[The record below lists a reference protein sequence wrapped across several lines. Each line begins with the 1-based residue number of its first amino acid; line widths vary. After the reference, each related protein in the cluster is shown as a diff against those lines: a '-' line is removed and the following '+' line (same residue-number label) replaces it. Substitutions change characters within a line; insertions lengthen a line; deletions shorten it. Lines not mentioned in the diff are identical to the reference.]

1 MSKISSR
8 QLAFIIAIIF
18 SVTKFYVL
26 PAHVSSFSR
35 EAGWSALFVNFVID
49 LALLLICLFVVKN
62 QPDCS
67 VYDTSVRLFGKA
79 FTKVIY
85 FIYAIYFLLKA
96 FIPILE
102 QKNTISLTFYES
114 QPTLLIFMPYFIV
127 GFYVILKG
135 VNAFARSVE
144 IISILWALGL
154 IITLSLA
161 IPAGEY
167 ASLLPLFQP
176 ANKILNGTFNSFLW
190 FGDPLIILFISE
202 FISDKKGLY
211 KKTLI
216 GYAVSVVATLLLVAV
231 FYSIFQGIAE
241 RQYYAPIK
249 MSKYSITLSNIG
261 RLDYFGSLMFSVVSV
276 YAMTLPMLIATILI
290 NKIFNFKNNFI
301 VPLLVTATELVL
313 VYIFQNEI
321 FSNIAF
327 FQRYIL
333 PFMLVACYGL
343 PLILF
348 VGVII
353 NKRKSIKL
361 QGAKNV

>member
-49 LALLLICLFVVKN
+49 LALLLLCLFVVKN
-62 QPDCS
+62 QPDRS

-144 IISILWALGL
+144 IISILWV
-154 IITLSLA
+154 
-161 IPAGEY
+161 
-167 ASLLPLFQP
+167 
-176 ANKILNGTFNSFLW
+176 ILQ
-190 FGDPLIILFISE
+190 D
-202 FISDKKGLY
+202 
-211 KKTLI
+211 
-216 GYAVSVVATLLLVAV
+216 
-231 FYSIFQGIAE
+231 
-241 RQYYAPIK
+241 
-249 MSKYSITLSNIG
+249 
-261 RLDYFGSLMFSVVSV
+261 
-276 YAMTLPMLIATILI
+276 
-290 NKIFNFKNNFI
+290 
-301 VPLLVTATELVL
+301 VL
-313 VYIFQNEI
+313 
-321 FSNIAF
+321 
-327 FQRYIL
+327 
-333 PFMLVACYGL
+333 
-343 PLILF
+343 
-348 VGVII
+348 
-353 NKRKSIKL
+353 
-361 QGAKNV
+361 